1 MARRHPLRIR
11 LPAATATATATE
23 ATATFDGSFESV
35 SAARGFVGG
44 VLREWGDERVAEE
57 AGLVVTEL
65 ATNAVIHARSKFS
78 VSVRQSDDVL
88 RVAVTDTSPR
98 SPVARSRSNQ
108 ATTGR
113 GMRLVAAFAEVWGV
127 DRHSDGKTV
136 WAMLRRIPG
145 RSTGAP
151 APTPPLARRTGAE
164 ATRTVPV
171 VHTADRLGQPRDL
184 RGVRETERAA

>member
-11 LPAATATATATE
+11 LPAATATE

-136 WAMLRRIPG
+136 WATLRRIPG

-151 APTPPLARRTGAE
+151 PPTPPTLPLARRTGAE